1 MNKNNKEYYQRVY
14 DSVNASSELKERLTD
29 MGERNKMTEKQSKKK
44 GIKMAEKV
52 AVAVAAVSLA
62 VPTGAYAYERIS
74 DYFKMEVEQ
83 NGYQVDMEVKK
94 TDSSL
99 EKKDT
104 ILVTEDTISTTEE
117 AAIEAKEAEILVKKA
132 AIAAKEAA
140 KPVKLV
146 YDSIEGYTQRQKTH
160 GGWYEFATKEGFES
174 GKEFSVEVLL
184 VDVDTS
190 KDYFVNDVAYSQ
202 NITVNG
208 NKGIY
213 IQRND
218 VIGSQ
223 YKEDTAY
230 TQNVVVFYEDM
241 GYIMHFHAQSGMKKE
256 QLIKYANQITI
267 ENCKKQEGNEISC
280 LSERLKNVGVVK
292 KETEWVKHNQL
303 VNIKETLVYDGLEY
317 EVLNVDVKD
326 SIAKEMKDIAKNL
339 EHNENDV
346 SVYAKKDGTLKTY
359 DRETITEGDGKNAP
373 SRVVSK
379 TENIGLK
386 FVLVTLRV
394 KNTTKKAVEKQVCR
408 DLVYFTEQDRKT
420 KVDCTEYGRPKA
432 IMEVKHYDSMPC
444 YFKETDGGKGFY
456 LKKLE
461 AGEEAVY
468 HIGYMVD
475 EDQLSQM
482 ALRIDDG
489 SGSSDK
495 TAKYINIK
503 NN

>member
-1 MNKNNKEYYQRVY
+1 MNKKNKEYYQRVY

-29 MGERNKMTEKQSKKK
+29 MEERNKMTKKHSKKK
-44 GIKMAEKV
+44 GIKMAGKV

-74 DYFKMEVEQ
+74 NYFKMEVEQ
-83 NGYQVDMEVKK
+83 DGYQIDMEVKK
-94 TDSSL
+94 TDSSSA
-99 EKKDT
+99 KKDT
-104 ILVTEDTISTTEE
+104 ISVKED
-117 AAIEAKEAEILVKKA
+117 V
-132 AIAAKEAA
+132 

-146 YDSIEGYTQRQKTH
+146 YDSIEGYTQGLKTG
-160 GGWYEFATKEGFES
+160 GGWYEFATKEGFKS
-174 GKEFSVEVLL
+174 GKEFSVEVLQ

-190 KDYFVNDVAYSQ
+190 KDYFVGDVAYSQ

-218 VIGSQ
+218 VVGSK
-223 YKEDTAY
+223 YNEDTAY
-230 TQNVVVFYEDM
+230 TQRVVVFYEDI
-241 GYIMHFHAQSGMKKE
+241 GYIMHFYAQSGIKKE

-267 ENCKKQEGNEISC
+267 ENCEKQEEIEVAY
-280 LSERLKNVGVVK
+280 LSEQLQNTDVVK
-292 KETEWVKHNQL
+292 EEIEWVKQEQL
-303 VNIKETLVYDGLEY
+303 VNVKETMVYDGMEY
-317 EVLNVDVKD
+317 EVLKVNVKD
-326 SIAKEMKDIAKNL
+326 NIAKEMKDIAKEL
-339 EHNENDV
+339 GHNEDDI

-359 DRETITEGDGKNAP
+359 DRETITVGDGKNTP
-373 SRVVSK
+373 SGEVSK
-379 TENIGLK
+379 TDNIGQK

-408 DLVYFTEQDRKT
+408 DLVYFTEQDGKI
-420 KVDCTEYGRPKA
+420 KVDNTEYGRPNA
-432 IMEVKHYDSMPC
+432 ITEVKGYDSMPC
-444 YFKETDGGKGFY
+444 YFKETDGGKGVY
-456 LKKLE
+456 IKKLK

-482 ALRIDDG
+482 SLRIDDG

-503 NN
+503 N

>member
-1 MNKNNKEYYQRVY
+1 MNKNNKEYYQQVY

-44 GIKMAEKV
+44 GIKMAGKV

-83 NGYQVDMEVKK
+83 NGYQVDMDVKK
-94 TDSSL
+94 TDSSSA
-99 EKKDT
+99 KKDT
-104 ILVTEDTISTTEE
+104 IS
-117 AAIEAKEAEILVKKA
+117 AKEDV
-132 AIAAKEAA
+132 

-146 YDSIEGYTQRQKTH
+146 YDSIEGYTQGLKTG
-160 GGWYEFATKEGFES
+160 GGWYEFATKEGFKS
-174 GKEFSVEVLL
+174 GKEFSVEVLQ

-190 KDYFVNDVAYSQ
+190 KDYFVDDVAYSQ

-218 VIGSQ
+218 IVGSK
-223 YKEDTAY
+223 YNEDTAY
-230 TQNVVVFYEDM
+230 TQRVVVFYEDM
-241 GYIMHFHAQSGMKKE
+241 GYIMHFYAQSGIKKE

-267 ENCKKQEGNEISC
+267 ENCEKQEESEVAY
-280 LSERLKNVGVVK
+280 LSEQLKNVDVVK
-292 KETEWVKHNQL
+292 KEIEWVKQEQL
-303 VNIKETLVYDGLEY
+303 VNVKETMVYDGMEY
-317 EVLNVDVKD
+317 EVLKVDVKD
-326 SIAKEMKDIAKNL
+326 NIAKEMKDIAKEL
-339 EHNENDV
+339 GHNEDDV

-359 DRETITEGDGKNAP
+359 DREIITVGDGKNTP
-373 SRVVSK
+373 SGEVSK
-379 TENIGLK
+379 TETIGQK

-408 DLVYFTEQDRKT
+408 DLVYFTEQDGKT
-420 KVDCTEYGRPKA
+420 KVDDTEYGRPKA

-456 LKKLE
+456 IKKLK

-475 EDQLSQM
+475 EDQLSKM

-495 TAKYINIK
+495 TAKYIDIK
-503 NN
+503 N

>member
-1 MNKNNKEYYQRVY
+1 MNKKNKEYYQRVY

-29 MGERNKMTEKQSKKK
+29 MEERNKMTKKHSKKK
-44 GIKMAEKV
+44 GIKMAGKV

-74 DYFKMEVEQ
+74 NYFKMEVEQ
-83 NGYQVDMEVKK
+83 DGYQIDMEVKK
-94 TDSSL
+94 TDSSSA
-99 EKKDT
+99 KKDT
-104 ILVTEDTISTTEE
+104 ISVKED
-117 AAIEAKEAEILVKKA
+117 V
-132 AIAAKEAA
+132 

-146 YDSIEGYTQRQKTH
+146 YDSIEGYTQGLKTG
-160 GGWYEFATKEGFES
+160 GGWYEFATKEGFKS
-174 GKEFSVEVLL
+174 GKEFSVEVLQ

-190 KDYFVNDVAYSQ
+190 KDYFVGDVAYSQ

-218 VIGSQ
+218 VVGSK
-223 YKEDTAY
+223 YNEDTAY
-230 TQNVVVFYEDM
+230 TQRVVVFYEDI
-241 GYIMHFHAQSGMKKE
+241 GYIMHFYAQSGIKKE

-267 ENCKKQEGNEISC
+267 ENCEKQEEIEVAY
-280 LSERLKNVGVVK
+280 LSEQLQNTDVVK
-292 KETEWVKHNQL
+292 EEIEWVKQEQL
-303 VNIKETLVYDGLEY
+303 VNVKETMVYDGMEY
-317 EVLNVDVKD
+317 EVLKVNVKD
-326 SIAKEMKDIAKNL
+326 NIAKEMKDIAKEL
-339 EHNENDV
+339 GHNEDDI

-359 DRETITEGDGKNAP
+359 DRETITVGDGKNTP
-373 SRVVSK
+373 SGEVSK
-379 TENIGLK
+379 TDNIGQK

-408 DLVYFTEQDRKT
+408 DLVYFTEQDGKI
-420 KVDCTEYGRPKA
+420 KVDNTEYGRPNA
-432 IMEVKHYDSMPC
+432 ITEVKGYDSMPC
-444 YFKETDGGKGFY
+444 YFKETDGGKGVY
-456 LKKLE
+456 IKKLK

-482 ALRIDDG
+482 SLRIDDG

-495 TAKYINIK
+495 TAKYKNIK
-503 NN
+503 N

>member
-1 MNKNNKEYYQRVY
+1 MMNKKNKEYYQRVY

-29 MGERNKMTEKQSKKK
+29 MEERNKMTEKHSKKK
-44 GIKMAEKV
+44 GIKMAGKV

-94 TDSSL
+94 TDSSSA
-99 EKKDT
+99 KKDT
-104 ILVTEDTISTTEE
+104 IS
-117 AAIEAKEAEILVKKA
+117 AKEDV
-132 AIAAKEAA
+132 

-146 YDSIEGYTQRQKTH
+146 YDSIEGYTQGLKTG
-160 GGWYEFATKEGFES
+160 GGWYEFATKEGFKS
-174 GKEFSVEVLL
+174 GKEFSVEVLQ

-190 KDYFVNDVAYSQ
+190 KEYFVDDVTYSQ

-213 IQRND
+213 IQKND
-218 VIGSQ
+218 VVGSK
-223 YKEDTAY
+223 YNEDTAY
-230 TQNVVVFYEDM
+230 TQRVVVFYEDM
-241 GYIMHFHAQSGMKKE
+241 GYIMHFYAQSGIKKE

-267 ENCKKQEGNEISC
+267 ENCEKQEEIEVAY
-280 LSERLKNVGVVK
+280 LSEQLQNTDVVK
-292 KETEWVKHNQL
+292 EEIEWVKQEQL
-303 VNIKETLVYDGLEY
+303 VNVKETMVYDGMEY
-317 EVLNVDVKD
+317 EVLKVDVKD
-326 SIAKEMKDIAKNL
+326 NISKEMKDIAKEL
-339 EHNENDV
+339 GHNEDDV

-359 DRETITEGDGKNAP
+359 DRETITVGDGKNTP
-373 SRVVSK
+373 SGEVSK
-379 TENIGLK
+379 TENIGQK

-408 DLVYFTEQDRKT
+408 DLVYFTEQDGKI
-420 KVDCTEYGRPKA
+420 KVDNTEYGRPNA
-432 IMEVKHYDSMPC
+432 ITEVKGYDSMPC
-444 YFKETDGGKGFY
+444 YFKETDGGKEFY
-456 LKKLE
+456 IKKLK

-503 NN
+503 N